1 MEPVGRSPCKLTF
14 DHIELRRSVT
24 LQPVQ
29 FWSKPRGEQIYLLFR
44 GAAQN
49 VLRQQDNGASREENK
64 FICYSEAPPKMSC
77 ASKTMEQAER
87 EPFR

>member
-29 FWSKPRGEQIYLLFR
+29 FWSEPSAESSLLELCRGE
-44 GAAQN
+44 AQN
-49 VLRQQDNGASREENK
+49 VQLVGQFWSEPRGNLFVKPKAEAKIIWVMLRREK
-64 FICYSEAPPKMSC
+64 DY
-77 ASKTMEQAER
+77 
-87 EPFR
+87 